1 MQMFVRQ
8 LLSEARNRLITI
20 GTDAR
25 LVDAARALSGAKSEL
40 LVVCDPDGKA
50 VGVITKAD
58 IVRRKTTSVEAM
70 TKEVVLCQPSDRLSE
85 VWSKMKQHGVRHIP
99 IIDEESRP
107 VGMISARDT
116 LQALLVSAENEVELL
131 RDYVMTVGYQ

>member
-58 IVRRKTTSVEAM
+58 IVRRISHCQGAACRTTSVEAM

-107 VGMISARDT
+107 VGMINARDT
-116 LQALLVSAENEVELL
+116 L
-131 RDYVMTVGYQ
+131 RHCW